1 MAEVIRRDAAIRI
14 KLHPETKSRL
24 ERLSHLLGVPPATL
38 AAVWLGEAIARQE
51 RSLSIVSKMADTV
64 GGEVGS
70 FLREQLAS
78 QVSIFDAIKQSGEA
92 QATPE
97 HSA

>member
-1 MAEVIRRDAAIRI
+1 MAEIIRRDAAIRI
-14 KLHPETKSRL
+14 KVHADTKERL
-24 ERLSHLLGVPPATL
+24 ERLAHILGVPPATL
-38 AAVWLGEAIARQE
+38 CAVWIGEAIARQE
-51 RSLSIVSKMADTV
+51 RSLSLVNKMADTV

-70 FLREQLAS
+70 FLRDQLAS
-78 QVSIFDAIKQSGEA
+78 QVSIFDAIKQAGEA